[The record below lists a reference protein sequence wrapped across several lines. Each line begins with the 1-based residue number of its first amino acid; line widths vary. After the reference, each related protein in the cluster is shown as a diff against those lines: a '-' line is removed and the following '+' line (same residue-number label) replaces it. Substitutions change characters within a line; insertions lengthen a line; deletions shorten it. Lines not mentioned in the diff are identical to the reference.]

1 MGIKGLTQLLKKHTP
16 NSYEHT
22 KLYTLSGKKV
32 AIDAS
37 LFIYKSLMTYRKNND
52 FIKNKDGNNI
62 SHILGILN
70 KTTSYLSNNITPI
83 YIFDGTPP
91 IEKADVINNR
101 KTKANE
107 ALEKVKSGNDVIDIE
122 KYNKQSIRLTS
133 DIVNDVKNLLN
144 FLGVSHITCDGE
156 AEGYAS
162 ELCRIGYVDYVITE
176 DMDSLPFGATKLV
189 RNCIDKSLKSTE
201 SITVFDLNSILN
213 NLNITHDQ
221 FVELCI
227 LCGCDY
233 CSNIPRIG
241 SMSAYKIIK
250 KYGTI
255 KNYLD
260 TVNPK
265 NVPEDYIERYM
276 KSKELFN
283 VFRDKLDINNLDII
297 SKNVNISE
305 LMKYLNEYCDLS
317 DTNVHKYISKI
328 QNNKCIL

>member
-16 NSYEHT
+16 DSFEHT

-52 FIKNKDGNNI
+52 FIKNNDGKNI

-70 KTTSYLSNNITPI
+70 KTTSYLSNSITPI
-83 YIFDGTPP
+83 YIFDGAPP
-91 IEKADVINNR
+91 IEKANVINNR
-101 KTKANE
+101 KIKANE
-107 ALEKVKSGNDVIDIE
+107 ALEKVNSGNDDIDIE

-156 AEGYAS
+156 AEGFAS

-176 DMDSLPFGATKLV
+176 DMDSLPFGTTKLV
-189 RNCIDKSLKSTE
+189 RNCIDKTLKSTE
-201 SITVFDLNSILN
+201 SITIFDLNSILN
-213 NLNITHDQ
+213 NLNITHEQ
-221 FVELCI
+221 FIELCI

-241 SMSAYKIIK
+241 SLSAYKIIK

-255 KNYLD
+255 KNYLETGD
-260 TVNPK
+260 PK
-265 NVPEDYIERYM
+265 NVPEDYTVTYM
-276 KSKELFN
+276 KSKELFYI
-283 VFRDKLDINNLDII
+283 FRDKIDIHNLNII

-305 LMKYLNEYCDLS
+305 LMKYLKEYCNLS
-317 DTNVHKYISKI
+317 DTNIHKYISKI